1 MKLSLKRFL
10 SFVLSICMIFS
21 CTAIA
26 SAAETEAMDEMTAG
40 TVTVSATNVA
50 LTKSDAAQTANITL
64 FIDKNIVVGGLAV
77 YYKMTV
83 ASSDVQLGVGVPGN
97 GLSGSPTSQGM
108 SVTNGNGTY
117 MSYDASVGG
126 YVICTVPV
134 TIAAGAEGKYTV
146 EFYDIDMSDVDNG
159 AGYTLKSSSVTADID
174 VSTPVDTSNPKFTVY
189 YDITGGADTDTDNFK
204 EFDPQAEVAVDVYVK
219 ADSQQVMQA
228 FDIYPE
234 WDTTGL
240 TYKSITPADGFTIVD
255 KMSATDPHFQ
265 TDLITNAVSTD
276 KTVGTDGVKVATMT
290 FTLSEDA
297 VHDTGYSIWLD
308 GMTNLA
314 KQKDAESV
322 KNVAVTAEGEMGVE
336 TLKKYTVS
344 YNANGGTGAP
354 AAQDKL
360 HNKPLT
366 LSSTVP
372 TLDGY
377 KFAGWL
383 GNDSKTYQAG
393 TSYKT
398 NADLTLT
405 AQWEVDAV
413 NYTVKH
419 LQQNVDGNG
428 YTEVETQT
436 LSGKTGELTNA
447 VAKTYEGFTAQAVTQ
462 ATIKADGSTVV
473 EIKYDRNEYTINFD
487 SNGGSTVD
495 AITAKYGAAITVP
508 AKPTKTGYVFE
519 KWSSEIPATM
529 PVGGLSV
536 TANWTPITYT
546 VVYEGNGNTAGEMPN
561 STHTYDAAQKLTT
574 NAFSKTGYTFAG
586 WNTQADGNGTTYANE
601 AEVKNL
607 ASTNVEVKLYAQ
619 WTANNYTVKFDAN
632 GGNGTMED
640 QPFTYDTEQALNE
653 NKFTPTD
660 ETFVFAGWAETA
672 DGEVVYNDKNAVK
685 NLTADADGV
694 VTLYAVWKQD
704 VYAIT
709 YKSNPADIGMNTTGL
724 DATYSSE
731 DGYEITVEP
740 TATGYTFQN
749 WTTETAGVTVSDDGK
764 TVTIPKNHTGAVE
777 LVANFKINQYTITFN
792 TDGGTDVAAITK
804 DYGATVGEV
813 TAPTKTGYTFAG
825 WDKQIPATMPA
836 ENMTITASWTI
847 NQYTITFDT
856 AGGTAIAPITQDYST
871 NVTAPADPTKTGY
884 TFAGWDTAIPATMPA
899 ENLTITATWTEN
911 TYGITFDKSDVN
923 VEYEDTVEDKSDVK
937 FTDEVT
943 LPTKDEVT
951 KPGYELTG
959 WTTVQNGDKDYEP
972 GAKVSGL
979 TADADGK
986 VTLYPVWKEATY
998 ELSFDLGEHPAANAT
1013 TPDAIDVT
1021 YNGTYPELPAVEA
1034 APGYEFKGWF
1044 IDVSDENTK
1053 IENGAAVAITADTK
1067 LTAKYEAIKY
1077 TITFNTNGG
1086 TAIAPVEYTVESTYA
1101 LPVATD
1107 NGLYTFKNWLIT
1119 ETDNAEGWALNAEI
1133 EKDTPVTGHYGN
1145 VTLTAQWDISFIYRI
1160 EEYKYAPTGYVM
1172 LRIATDGNTN
1182 GYSFDG
1188 AEMFYTDDV
1197 NYKIDGKAVFVTLI
1211 PSNGNVA
1218 DGKLTTAAMKKIE
1231 PTGEA
1236 AVVIDRDGKINK
1248 DDVVNIADA
1257 NAVYQM
1263 IVNDGGYY
1271 SLEQLDIQARLEAD
1285 MSTATTNGD
1294 FRGTIGDVHEIVKII
1309 NGD

>member
-1 MKLSLKRFL
+1 MNRTVKRVFSMLLAWTMLLSMAVPTYAAASEKGTAATINPLTL
-10 SFVLSICMIFS
+10 DATDVVLSKADVQQ
-21 CTAIA
+21 TASISFLMKENAEIGAYSVKYSAVGAEGGIA
-26 SAAETEAMDEMTAG
+26 LG
-40 TVTVSATNVA
+40 LPVSAVDA
-50 LTKSDAAQTANITL
+50 LTFSSSTKLIEAYAASDAAYAEYDMSADGYIL
-64 FIDKNIVVGGLAV
+64 FTI
-77 YYKMTV
+77 
-83 ASSDVQLGVGVPGN
+83 
-97 GLSGSPTSQGM
+97 
-108 SVTNGNGTY
+108 
-117 MSYDASVGG
+117 
-126 YVICTVPV
+126 PV
-134 TIAAGAEGKYTV
+134 TIDANAVGEATV
-146 EFYDIDMSDVDNG
+146 TFEVEAVADYSEEEYSLG
-159 AGYTLKSSSVTADID
+159 ESTVTATVK
-174 VSTPVDTSNPKFTVY
+174 VSAPVDTSNPKFTVY
-189 YDITGGADTDTDNFK
+189 YEIADGADTDTDNFK
-204 EFDPQAEVAVDVYVK
+204 EFDPNAEVAVDVYVK

-255 KMSATDPHFQ
+255 KMSAADPHFQ

-322 KNVAVTAEGEMGVE
+322 KNVTVTGKDEMGVE
-336 TLKKYTVS
+336 TLKKYTVT
-344 YNANGGTGAP
+344 YDANGGTGAP

-366 LSSTVP
+366 LSSTEP
-372 TLDGY
+372 AWEGY
-377 KFAGWL
+377 KFTGWL
-383 GNDSKTYQAG
+383 GDDGKTYQAG
-393 TSYKT
+393 TSYET

-447 VAKTYEGFTAQAVTQ
+447 AAKTYEGFTAQTVTQ
-462 ATIKADGSTVV
+462 STIAADGSTVV
-473 EIKYDRNEYTINFD
+473 EIRYDRNSYNLTWND
-487 SNGGSTVD
+487 GT
-495 AITAKYGAAITVP
+495 TATTSRVKYGATITKP
-508 AKPTKTGYVFE
+508 ADPTKTGYSFNGWDSTITE
-519 KWSSEIPATM
+519 MPAND
-529 PVGGLSV
+529 V
-536 TANWTPITYT
+536 TINATWTPIAYA
-546 VVYEGNGNTAGEMPN
+546 VVYNGNGSTAGEMTN
-561 STHTYDAAQKLTT
+561 STHTYDVYQKLTA
-574 NAFSKTGYTFAG
+574 NAFSKTGYTFAE
-586 WNTQADGNGTTYANE
+586 WNTQADGNGTSYANE
-601 AEVKNL
+601 EEIWNL
-607 ASTNVEVKLYAQ
+607 ASTNVEVNLYAQ
-619 WTANNYTVKFDAN
+619 WTANNYTVKFNAN
-632 GGNGTMED
+632 GGNGTMAD
-640 QPFTYDTEQALNE
+640 QCFTYDAEQALSE
-653 NKFTPTD
+653 NKFTPVD

-694 VTLYAVWKQD
+694 VILYAVWKQD

-709 YKSNPADIGMNTTGL
+709 YKSNPADIGMSTTGL
-724 DATYSSE
+724 NATYSSE

-804 DYGATVGEV
+804 DYGAAVGEV

-825 WDKQIPATMPA
+825 WDKQIPTTMPA
-836 ENMTITASWTI
+836 EDMTITASWTI

-856 AGGTAIAPITQDYST
+856 AGGTAITPITQDYGT
-871 NVTAPADPTKTGY
+871 AVTAPVAPTKTGY
-884 TFAGWDTAIPATMPA
+884 TFADWTPAIPTTMPA

-911 TYGITFDKSDVN
+911 TYNITFDESDVN
-923 VEYEDTVEDKSDVK
+923 VEYKDTVENKSDVK

-951 KPGYELTG
+951 KPGYELIG

-972 GAKVSGL
+972 GEIVNGL
-979 TADADGK
+979 TSAQGGS

-1053 IENGAAVAITADTK
+1053 IEKDATVAITADTK

-1107 NGLYTFKNWLIT
+1107 NGLYTFKNWLVT
-1119 ETDNAEGWALNAEI
+1119 ATDNAKGWTLNTEI

-1145 VTLTAQWDISFIYRI
+1145 VTLTAQWDISFIYKI

-1197 NYKIDGKAVFVTLI
+1197 NYKIGDKTVFVTLI

-1218 DGKLTTAAMKKIE
+1218 DGKLTTAAMEEIE
-1231 PTGEA
+1231 PTSKA
-1236 AVVIDRDGKINK
+1236 AVVIDRDGKINR